1 MPITGEL
8 LIGSEILPG
17 RDGVSHALNPAT
29 GEQLEPKFGGA
40 TIEDV
45 DKACTL
51 AGEAFDTYRE
61 ASLVTRAQFLE
72 TIAQGLMDL
81 GDELVERVMAESG
94 LPRPRVEGER
104 ARTCG
109 QLRLFASLV
118 REGRWQNAIIDPAL
132 PDRKPA
138 PRLDLRSR
146 KIPLGPVAVF
156 GASNFPLAF
165 SVAGGDTAS
174 ALAAGCPVVAK
185 SHPSHLGTSELA
197 GRVIQKAVAACG
209 LPEGTFSLLLG
220 SSNAVGEA
228 LVAHPAIQ
236 AVGFT
241 GSRRGGLALAAICA
255 ARPVPIP
262 IFAEMSSTNPV
273 FLLPSALES
282 RGPAIATG
290 LIESATLGV
299 GQMCTK
305 PGLVIGIDGPAL
317 QQFSRTAAAA
327 LEAANPGTMLNP
339 GIRKAYVEGTEKLKA
354 SAPVEHLAGGKTS
367 STSPCAA
374 QAMLFSTS
382 ADAVLKSPHL
392 AEEVFGPSSLLI
404 TCKDEAEMFAV
415 AEQLEGQL
423 TAALHMTD
431 DDISLAQALLPI
443 LERKAGRILI
453 NGFPTGVEV
462 CHAMVHGGPFPST
475 SDSRTT
481 SVGSMAIE
489 RFLRPVCYQN
499 FPAALLPEPL
509 QNDNPLSI
517 WRLVDG
523 KLQQP

>member
-8 LIGSEILPG
+8 LIGSEIVPG
-17 RDGVSHALNPAT
+17 RDGVARAFNPAT

-40 TIEDV
+40 TLDDV
-45 DKACTL
+45 DKACSL
-51 AGEAFDTYRE
+51 AGAAFDVYRE
-61 ASLVTRAQFLE
+61 ASLVTRAQLLE
-72 TIAQGLMDL
+72 TIAQGIMDL

-94 LPRPRVEGER
+94 LPRPRIEGER

-109 QLRLFASLV
+109 QLRHFASLV
-118 REGRWQNAIIDPAL
+118 RDGRWHNAVLDSAL

-146 KIPLGPVAVF
+146 KIPVGPVAVF

-174 ALAAGCPVVAK
+174 ALAAGCPVVSK
-185 SHPSHLGTSELA
+185 SHSSHLGTAELV
-197 GRVIQKAVAACG
+197 GRVVQKAVAACG
-209 LPEGTFSLLLG
+209 LPAGTFSLIFG
-220 SSNAVGEA
+220 SSNAVGGA

-241 GSRRGGLALAAICA
+241 GSRKGGLALAAIAA

-262 IFAEMSSTNPV
+262 VYAEMSSINPV
-273 FLLPSALES
+273 FLLPGALSS
-282 RGPAIATG
+282 RGAAIATG
-290 LIESATLGV
+290 LIESATTGV

-317 QQFSRTAAAA
+317 QQFSRSAAAA
-327 LEAANPGTMLNP
+327 FEAANPGTMLNR
-339 GIRKAYVEGTEKLKA
+339 GIHHAYVEGTEKLKA
-354 SAPVEHLAGGKTS
+354 SALVEHLAVGKS
-367 STSPCAA
+367 SSNGHCVAPAN
-374 QAMLFSTS
+374 LFSTTAQAILS
-382 ADAVLKSPHL
+382 TPHL
-392 AEEVFGPSSLLI
+392 VEEVFGPSSLLVV
-404 TCKDEAEMFAV
+404 CKDEAEMFDV

-431 DDISLAQALLPI
+431 DDLSLAQALLPI

-462 CHAMVHGGPFPST
+462 CNAMVHGGPFPST

-523 KLQQP
+523 KLQ